1 MSAGTESPRRDD
13 RAPILPTGTVTLLV
27 ADVDRPAGHEPAAAV
42 WPRLQPLL
50 VAVVAAHG
58 GRLAATGP
66 AGGAIAGFVSAADAV
81 AAAEALR
88 AAVREQTELR
98 ALAGRLRLA
107 LHTGQAQVRDD
118 GRFAGAA
125 VRTGQRLVEIANG
138 GQTLGSAAT
147 ASAVPGPPAG
157 SPLADLGLHRL
168 RDLSSPTRVFALPA
182 GDPAADPE
190 PPRSLD
196 RVPNNLPVQLT
207 GFVGRLAER
216 GAVHALLRDDRLVT
230 LTGAGGSGK
239 TRLAG
244 QVAADLVER
253 WPDGVWW
260 VELGTVTDPA
270 DVADVVATAAGV
282 LVEPVRGPLGSV
294 TVQLRDR
301 RLLLCLDNCEHVL
314 EGAAEVAAAVLRACP
329 EVTVLTTS
337 REPLGVPGETV
348 WRVPPLA
355 QDDALALFVERAGA
369 VRPWFTLD
377 GPGEAAVRTMCSRLD
392 GIPLAL
398 ELAAAWLGTLTPQQ
412 IEAGL
417 DDRFA
422 LLVRSPRGAVP
433 RQQTL
438 AASIEWSHAMLE
450 PPDRDVFRRL
460 ATFAG
465 GFGLEAARSVVAAG
479 AVARDDVLAAIG
491 RLVDKSL
498 VVATERGGEARYRLL
513 ETIRQ
518 FAADRLADA
527 GEEAATRDRHLAHF
541 LAFVEGIEPELRRDL
556 DAWRTRVELDY
567 PNLRAALDWG
577 LAAPDPERGRRLAAS
592 LPWLWHLHGHGA
604 EGIDFLRR
612 AVRRAPDDR
621 SRLQARLLTG
631 IALVADTASPLDH
644 EFDAAQQALEMATE
658 QGDQGLRALCL
669 VLSAVGQ
676 FFTDFDAAWDLAAQ
690 ALEVAQGAGDDFVVD
705 AARAL
710 QGILLHLRDRHDEA
724 GPLLGSAVDG
734 LLRRHRGIAA
744 TTLGFQASGAM
755 YTGEIALARRL
766 AEQAVR
772 VAEPLGD
779 YNRVGGTRSVLALVH
794 GLAGDVEVGLLVM
807 RPVLRLVEGAGN
819 EAFVPGMARAMG
831 ALELRRGDPE
841 AAVGWFEREAGS
853 TDRGAETWIAAQ
865 AMPGLGAALR
875 ATGRRQEAED
885 VLEQAL
891 AVGRRLDMPRVVAEA
906 LEEQA
911 HLAAAAGDLDRAV
924 DLHYQAL
931 AERVGHGLR
940 TFYVDSLDALAMLGA
955 QAERTPEAARVL
967 AASDQARQAMAYP
980 RDPADQQARDATVAG
995 LRAALGDGA
1004 FTETWAEGARLTLE
1018 EAVAY
1023 ARRARGARRRP
1034 STGWD
1039 SLTPTELEVVRL
1051 VVDGLSNP
1059 EIGRRLL
1066 MSRGTV
1072 KAHLSH
1078 IYAKLG
1084 VANRTELA
1092 AHHAVH

>member
-1 MSAGTESPRRDD
+1 
-13 RAPILPTGTVTLLV
+13 
-27 ADVDRPAGHEPAAAV
+27 
-42 WPRLQPLL
+42 
-50 VAVVAAHG
+50 
-58 GRLAATGP
+58 
-66 AGGAIAGFVSAADAV
+66 
-81 AAAEALR
+81 
-88 AAVREQTELR
+88 
-98 ALAGRLRLA
+98 
-107 LHTGQAQVRDD
+107 
-118 GRFAGAA
+118 
-125 VRTGQRLVEIANG
+125 
-138 GQTLGSAAT
+138 
-147 ASAVPGPPAG
+147 
-157 SPLADLGLHRL
+157 
-168 RDLSSPTRVFALPA
+168 VFALPD
-182 GDPAADPE
+182 GVPAAEPV

-216 GAVHALLRDDRLVT
+216 GAVHALLRDDRMVT
-230 LTGAGGSGK
+230 LTGVGGSGK

-244 QVAADLVER
+244 QVAADLAER

-260 VELGTVTDPA
+260 VELGTVTDVA
-270 DVADVVATAAGV
+270 DVAEVVASAAGV
-282 LVEPVRGPLGSV
+282 LVEPVGGPLGSL

-314 EGAAEVAAAVLRACP
+314 EGAAELAAAVLRACP
-329 EVTVLTTS
+329 EVTLLTTS
-337 REPLGVPGETV
+337 REPLGVPGEAV

-355 QDDALALFVERAGA
+355 EDDALALFVERAGA

-377 GPGEAAVRTMCSRLD
+377 GPGEAAVRTMCLRLD

-450 PPDRDVFRRL
+450 APDRVVFRRL

-465 GFGLEAARSVVAAG
+465 GFGLEAARSVAAGG
-479 AVARDDVLAAIG
+479 AVARDEVLDAIG

-498 VVATERGGEARYRLL
+498 VAVEERGGEARYRLL

-518 FAADRLADA
+518 FAADRLEEA
-527 GEEAATRDRHLAHF
+527 GEVAATRDRHLAHY
-541 LAFVEGIEPELRRDL
+541 LAFAEGIEPERRRDL
-556 DAWRTRVELDY
+556 DAWRTRVELEHV
-567 PNLRAALDWG
+567 NLRAALDRG

-612 AVRRAPDDR
+612 AIRRAPDDR

-644 EFDAAQQALEMATE
+644 EFDAAQEALEIASE
-658 QGDQGLRALCL
+658 RGDQELRALCL

-676 FFTDFDAAWDLAAQ
+676 FFTDFDAAWELGAE
-690 ALEVAQGAGDDFVVD
+690 ALEVAEGAGDDFVVD

-710 QGILLHLRDRHDEA
+710 QGIVLHLRDRHDVA

-744 TTLGFQASGAM
+744 TTLGFRASGAM
-755 YTGEIALARRL
+755 YTGEVALARRL

-794 GLAGDVEVGLLVM
+794 GLAGDVDVGLLVM
-807 RPVLRLVEGAGN
+807 QPVLRLVEGAGD

-841 AAVGWFEREAGS
+841 AAVRWFEREARS
-853 TDRGAETWIAAQ
+853 TDRGAETWIAAH
-865 AMPGLGAALR
+865 AMGGLGAALV
-875 ATGRRQEAED
+875 AAGRSQEAEA
-885 VLEQAL
+885 VLERAL
-891 AVGRRLDMPRVVAEA
+891 AVARRLDMPRVVAEA
-906 LEEQA
+906 LEQQA
-911 HLAAAAGDLDRAV
+911 HLAAAEDLDRAI
-924 DLHYQAL
+924 DLHHQAL
-931 AERVGHGLR
+931 AGRVEHGLR
-940 TFYVDSLDALAMLGA
+940 TFYVDSLDALAMLAA
-955 QAERTPEAARVL
+955 QAGPAPEAARVL
-967 AASDQARQAMAYP
+967 AASDRARQAMAYP
-980 RDPADQQARDATVAG
+980 RDPVHQRARDVAVAG
-995 LRAALGDGA
+995 LRAALGDRA
-1004 FTETWAEGARLTLE
+1004 FAGSWAEGARLTLD

-1023 ARRARGARRRP
+1023 ARRARGSRRRP

-1039 SLTPTELEVVRL
+1039 SLTPTELDVVRL
-1051 VVDGLSNP
+1051 TVDGLSNP
-1059 EIGRRLL
+1059 EIGRRLF

-1092 AHHAVH
+1092 AHHAIH

>member
-1 MSAGTESPRRDD
+1 MSTGTESPRRDD
-13 RAPILPTGTVTLLV
+13 RASILPAGTVTLLV
-27 ADVDRPAGHEPAAAV
+27 AEVDQPGAA
-42 WPRLQPLL
+42 WPRLQRLL
-50 VAVVAAHG
+50 DAVVTGHG
-58 GRLAATGP
+58 GRLPG
-66 AGGAIAGFVSAADAV
+66 GGAIAGFESAADAV
-81 AAAEALR
+81 AAVVALR
-88 AAVREQTELR
+88 AAVRDQAALR
-98 ALAGRLRLA
+98 ELAGRLRMA
-107 LHTGQAQVRDD
+107 LHTGEAQVRDD
-118 GRFAGAA
+118 GRFVGAA
-125 VRTGQRLVEIANG
+125 ARTGERLVEIANG
-138 GQTLGSAAT
+138 GQTLVSAVT
-147 ASAVPGPPAG
+147 AAAVPGPPATG
-157 SPLADLGLHRL
+157 SPLVDLGLHRL
-168 RDLSSPTRVFALPA
+168 RDLSSPTRVFALPD
-182 GDPAADPE
+182 GEPAAEPV

-216 GAVHALLRDDRLVT
+216 AAVHALLRDDRMVT
-230 LTGAGGSGK
+230 LTGVGGSGK
-239 TRLAG
+239 TRLAS

-260 VELGTVTDPA
+260 VELGTVTEDA
-270 DVADVVATAAGV
+270 DVAEVVASAAGV
-282 LVEPVRGPLGSV
+282 LVEPVRGPLGSLP
-294 TVQLRDR
+294 VQLRDR
-301 RLLLCLDNCEHVL
+301 RMLLCLDNCEQVL

-337 REPLGVPGETV
+337 REPLGVPGEAV

-355 QDDALALFVERAGA
+355 EDDALALFVERAGA

-422 LLVRSPRGAVP
+422 LLVRSPRGVVP

-450 PPDRDVFRRL
+450 APDRVVFRRL

-479 AVARDDVLAAIG
+479 AVARDDVLDAIG

-498 VVATERGGEARYRLL
+498 VVVEERGGEARYRLL
-513 ETIRQ
+513 ETIRR
-518 FAADRLADA
+518 FAADRLEEA
-527 GEEAATRDRHLAHF
+527 GETAAIRDRHLAQY
-541 LAFVEGIEPELRRDL
+541 LAFAEGTEPERRRDL
-556 DAWRTRVELDY
+556 DAWRARVELEHA
-567 PNLRAALDWG
+567 NLRAALDWG

-604 EGIDFLRR
+604 EGIDLLRR

-644 EFDAAQQALEMATE
+644 EFDAAQQALEIATE
-658 QGDQGLRALCL
+658 QGDQELRALCL

-676 FFTDFDAAWDLAAQ
+676 FFTDFDAAWELGAE
-690 ALEVAQGAGDDFVVD
+690 ALEVAEGAGDDFVVD

-710 QGILLHLRDRHDEA
+710 QGIVLHLRDRHDAA
-724 GPLLGSAVDG
+724 GPLLRSAVDG
-734 LLRRHRGIAA
+734 LLRSHRGVAA

-755 YTGEIALARRL
+755 YTGEVALARRL

-794 GLAGDVEVGLLVM
+794 GLAGDVDVGLLVM
-807 RPVLRLVEGAGN
+807 QPVLRLVEGAGN

-831 ALELRRGDPE
+831 ALQLRRGDPE
-841 AAVGWFEREAGS
+841 AAARWFEREARS
-853 TDRGAETWIAAQ
+853 TDRGAETWIAAN
-865 AMPGLGAALR
+865 ALSGLGAALG
-875 ATGRRQEAED
+875 AAGRSQEAEA
-885 VLEQAL
+885 VLERAL
-891 AVGRRLDMPRVVAEA
+891 ALARRLGMPRVVAEA
-906 LEEQA
+906 LEQQA
-911 HLAAAAGDLDRAV
+911 HLAAADDLDRAV
-924 DLHYQAL
+924 DLHHQAL

-940 TFYVDSLDALAMLGA
+940 TFYVDSLDALAVLA
-955 QAERTPEAARVL
+955 ARAEPAPEAARVL
-967 AASDQARQAMAYP
+967 AASDRARQAMACP
-980 RDPADQQARDATVAG
+980 RDPVRQRARDAAVTG
-995 LRAALGDGA
+995 LRAALGDRA
-1004 FTETWAEGARLTLE
+1004 FAGSWAEGARLTLE

-1023 ARRARGARRRP
+1023 ARRARGSRRRP
-1034 STGWD
+1034 PTGWD
-1039 SLTPTELEVVRL
+1039 SLTPTELDVVRL
-1051 VVDGLSNP
+1051 AVDGLSNP
-1059 EIGRRLL
+1059 EIGRRLF